1 LMQMLSQQLLLSPPT
16 EMNESERLRS
26 LCGRH
31 TNTCGA
37 VF

>member
-1 LMQMLSQQLLLSPPT
+1 MQVLSQQHLLSPPT
-16 EMNESERLRS
+16 EANETERLRN

-37 VF
+37 VS